1 MWVAR
6 TETGSTIE
14 KGVMGVGEGSVCAS
28 VQNMGLEGAGGGWG
42 GGGMTHKPSWTLCE
56 QLVRS

>member
-1 MWVAR
+1 
-6 TETGSTIE
+6 
-14 KGVMGVGEGSVCAS
+14 MGVGEGSVCAS
-28 VQNMGLEGAGGGWG
+28 VQNMGLEGAGGGGGGGEGGGAG

>member
-1 MWVAR
+1 MAW
-6 TETGSTIE
+6 TEADSTTE

-28 VQNMGLEGAGGGWG
+28 VQNMGVWGWG
-42 GGGMTHKPSWTLCE
+42 GGGYDSQAEFDSLE